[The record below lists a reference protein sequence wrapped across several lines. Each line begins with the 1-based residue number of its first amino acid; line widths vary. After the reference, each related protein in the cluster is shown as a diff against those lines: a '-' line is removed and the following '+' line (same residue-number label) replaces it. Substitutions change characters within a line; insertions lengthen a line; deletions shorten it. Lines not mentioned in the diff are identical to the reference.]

1 MVVYGRRV
9 AEYILAKH
17 SDKILQV
24 YLAKEI
30 NKKQFSAFA
39 RLNVPLV
46 HVDSKKAQSLARGG
60 NHQGYLLEIKPL
72 VPLEFSVF
80 KAMDFVLVLC
90 GISDVGNIGALFRT
104 AYVLGVDGII
114 LCGLRDFK
122 QEGAL
127 RASSGAM
134 LDMPFSLVYNALDV
148 VNELKFA
155 DFKLYGTS
163 LDGVEFGGITQG
175 KKALFLGAEGEGLS
189 ARILKKMD
197 ENLTITQKRAFDSLN
212 VSTAGA
218 ILIDRMVNGR
228 F

>member
-1 MVVYGRRV
+1 
-9 AEYILAKH
+9 
-17 SDKILQV
+17 
-24 YLAKEI
+24 
-30 NKKQFSAFA
+30 
-39 RLNVPLV
+39 
-46 HVDSKKAQSLARGG
+46 
-60 NHQGYLLEIKPL
+60 
-72 VPLEFSVF
+72 
-80 KAMDFVLVLC
+80 MDFVLVLC